1 MKGRHRYAIQNDVSH
16 LTKVKDQNM
25 NNVAEFIQIRQGI
38 ESLAKEI
45 ATLVER
51 KTMPQSK
58 VRLDEATEL
67 LVKLTA
73 LADNDVQ
80 EIAVGRLTRLLG
92 SLGTKV
98 GALKPKKRV
107 VRKQSVS

>member
-1 MKGRHRYAIQNDVSH
+1 
-16 LTKVKDQNM
+16 M
-25 NNVAEFIQIRQGI
+25 NNVAEFIEIRQGI

-45 ATLVER
+45 TMLVER
-51 KTMPQSK
+51 KTLPQSK
-58 VRLDEATEL
+58 VRLDEATQL

-80 EIAVGRLTRLLG
+80 EVAVGRLTRLLG

-98 GALKPKKRV
+98 EALKPKKRIV
-107 VRKQSVS
+107 KKQTVS

>member
-1 MKGRHRYAIQNDVSH
+1 
-16 LTKVKDQNM
+16 M

-92 SLGTKV
+92 SLGAKV

-107 VRKQSVS
+107 VKKQSAS